1 MSQTLTPPR
10 PANPPAAR
18 TAKKPRRKR
27 SWRWLRLVTPFVVV
41 LAVIVAA
48 LVVHSL
54 DQPDPTDPA
63 YLSPDSAA
71 PVGGQHLADLVR
83 QQGVT
88 LERVT
93 SSSDALVKAYEG
105 DSVTLFVPAPS
116 LMHPYYLRML
126 KLLPAT
132 TRVVLIEPSLLT
144 LDNGHIPV
152 GAAGDR
158 WAPEA
163 LPPGCDLP
171 EARRAGVAGVYHL
184 RYGDLTG
191 AVLAR
196 CYGDALVS
204 FRYALADVVL
214 VGSSD
219 PFRNDRIG
227 EYGNAA
233 LATGLLTTRRT
244 VVWLDLHRSEPP
256 PGIVR
261 PSGGAGGTNGQ
272 SGNEPGNVPAMPP
285 SLGTGGS
292 PDPDFPV
299 ADPSGSYRGDPGR
312 GPPLNAGDGG
322 DGGGTPTTPPFWK
335 LLPLWA
341 WTGLGLLCLAAV
353 LYALAQARRLGP
365 PVSEPLPVAVRASE
379 TVEGRGRLYRRAKAP
394 GAALDTLRTVALQR
408 LRPALGLAPEASV
421 ADVVASVAA
430 RTGRP
435 ADEVDAV
442 IASATPADDA
452 ELVALAHQLDHLVR
466 TFTEMSGE
474 PR

>member
-1 MSQTLTPPR
+1 VTTTIAPLRPR
-10 PANPPAAR
+10 NPVAPK
-18 TAKKPRRKR
+18 AKRPKRKR
-27 SWRWLRLVTPFVVV
+27 SWRWLRLVTPFLVV
-41 LAVIVAA
+41 LAILVAA

-54 DQPDPTDPA
+54 DQPDPSDPA
-63 YLSPDSAA
+63 YLNPDSAA
-71 PVGGQHLADLVR
+71 PLGGQHLADLVR

-88 LERVT
+88 VERVT
-93 SSSDALVKAYEG
+93 KSSDALVRAYEG
-105 DSVTLFVPAPS
+105 DDVTLFVPAPS

-132 TRVVLIEPSLLT
+132 TRVVLVEPSILT
-144 LDNGHIPV
+144 LGDGHVPV
-152 GAAGDR
+152 ADSTDR
-158 WAPEA
+158 WAPKA
-163 LPPGCDLP
+163 VPPGCDLP
-171 EARRAGVAGVYHL
+171 EARRAGVAGVYHK
-184 RYGDLTG
+184 RYGEVDG

-196 CYGDALVS
+196 CYDSAVVS
-204 FRYALADVVL
+204 FRYALAEVVL

-233 LATGLLTTRRT
+233 LAAGLLTTRRT

-261 PSGGAGGTNGQ
+261 PSPGAAGQ
-272 SGNEPGNVPAMPP
+272 PSDERGNLPAAPP
-285 SLGTGGS
+285 SLGTDGS

-299 ADPSGSYRGDPGR
+299 ADPNGSHRGDPGP
-312 GPPLNAGDGG
+312 GPPLDSGDGG
-322 DGGGTPTTPPFWK
+322 DGGAPSAPPVWK

-341 WTGLGLLCLAAV
+341 WTGLGLLFLAAV

-379 TVEGRGRLYRRAKAP
+379 TVEGRGRLYRRAKARDS
-394 GAALDTLRTVALQR
+394 ALDTLRTFALQR
-408 LRPALGLAPEASV
+408 LRPALGLPPEASL
-421 ADVVASVAA
+421 AEVVASVVA

-435 ADEVDAV
+435 ADEVDA
-442 IASATPADDA
+442 ILAGATPADDA
-452 ELVALAHQLDHLVR
+452 ELVALAHQLDDLVR
-466 TFTEMSGE
+466 TFIEMSGE